1 MRKSRRLKRRRRK
14 TRRLRGGDNIVRS
27 TVSELLSHPVSPN
40 PLSVYLQN
48 VNGISEEV
56 KERLVQ
62 TMFQT
67 MGVLNPEHIQTSV
80 QAAVRTLYHEKE
92 CEVPEDIW
100 KPCSST
106 CYTTVSRLIK
116 GEIES
121 TAYILKALTASVIG
135 TGPLQFGVTDPTQLT
150 GRWAEDR
157 TRIQIH
163 TFGTTGSLSRL
174 IMGFGPSASGK
185 TYWANAI
192 INIFRQ
198 TDPTFP
204 TTFLSIDGGI
214 YREQSS
220 VYKAVVKAAKRFCI
234 KGITNLVS
242 SGLSMYSTLFNSD
255 LIKGAMKDYLVSQK
269 DRIPISLYVP
279 ETLGYCG
286 LAGCPSKY
294 RPYIDIT
301 NDVDSWIGLY
311 IWQHREGGAKCEYSE
326 PMTKCVGCM
335 ESGKR
340 REIEEGK
347 QYSSSAYSTS
357 ETNGLAEYRKAPGG
371 SYDIHN
377 CGRSDGISLLWDRS
391 NHEPSIKK
399 EAIKE
404 AFRSNQERYK
414 YRYLV

>member
-1 MRKSRRLKRRRRK
+1 MLS
-14 TRRLRGGDNIVRS
+14 S
-27 TVSELLSHPVSPN
+27 TIPNPVSPR
-40 PLSVYLQN
+40 PLSVYLRD

-56 KERLVQ
+56 KGGLVQ
-62 TMFQT
+62 TMLDT
-67 MGVLNPEHIQTSV
+67 MGILNPEHILVAVS
-80 QAAVRTLYHEKE
+80 AAIRTLYDERE
-92 CEVPEDIW
+92 CEAPEDIW

-116 GEIES
+116 AEIES

-135 TGPLQFGVTDPTQLT
+135 TGPLEFEVTDPLT

-157 TRIQIH
+157 TKIQIH
-163 TFGTTGSLSRL
+163 TFGTIGSSSRL

-192 INIFRQ
+192 IDIFGQ
-198 TDPTFP
+198 TDTKFP
-204 TTFLSIDGGI
+204 KTFLSIDGGI

-220 VYKAVVKAAKRFCI
+220 VYKAVVEAVKRFCI
-234 KGITNLVS
+234 KGIKNLVS

-255 LIKGAMKDYLVSQK
+255 LIKGVIKNYLLTQK

-279 ETLGYCG
+279 ETLSYCG

-301 NDVDSWIGLY
+301 EDEGSWIGLY
-311 IWQHREGGAKCEYSE
+311 IWQHREGGAKCAYTE
-326 PMTKCVGCM
+326 PSTKCVGCM

-347 QYSSSAYSTS
+347 QYSSSVYSTS
-357 ETNGLAEYRKAPGG
+357 ESNGRIEYNKAPGC

-377 CGRSDGISLLWDRS
+377 CGRSDGISLIWD
-391 NHEPSIKK
+391 NIPSITTTVVK
-399 EAIKE
+399 EV
-404 AFRSNQERYK
+404 FRSNQERYK
-414 YRYLV
+414 YRYLG

>member
-1 MRKSRRLKRRRRK
+1 MLSPTISR
-14 TRRLRGGDNIVRS
+14 
-27 TVSELLSHPVSPN
+27 
-40 PLSVYLQN
+40 PLSVYLRN
-48 VNGISEEV
+48 INGISDDV

-62 TMFQT
+62 TMLDT
-67 MGVLNPEHIQTSV
+67 MGVLNPEHIQISV

-92 CEVPEDIW
+92 CEVPENIW
-100 KPCSST
+100 KSCSST

-121 TAYILKALTASVIG
+121 TAYILRALTASVIG
-135 TGPLQFGVTDPTQLT
+135 TGPLQFEVTDTTQLT
-150 GRWAEDR
+150 GRWSEDR
-157 TRIQIH
+157 TKVRIH
-163 TFGTTGSLSRL
+163 TFGITGSAGRL

-192 INIFRQ
+192 IDIFRQ

-220 VYKAVVKAAKRFCI
+220 VYKAVVKAAQRVCI
-234 KGITNLVS
+234 QGFMNLVS

-255 LIKGAMKDYLVSQK
+255 LIKGAIKDYLVSQK
-269 DRIPISLYVP
+269 DHIPISLYVP

-294 RPYIDIT
+294 KAYIDIT
-301 NDVDSWIGLY
+301 RDRDSWIGLY
-311 IWQHREGGAKCEYSE
+311 IWQHMEGGSKCEYPE
-326 PMTKCVGCM
+326 PIIKCVGCM

-347 QYSSSAYSTS
+347 QYSSSAYSNS
-357 ETNGLAEYRKAPGG
+357 QTNGLTEYSKAPGG
-371 SYDIHN
+371 IYNIHN
-377 CGRSDGISLLWDRS
+377 CGRSDGISLIWDDT
-391 NHEPSIKK
+391 PSITTEVK
-399 EAIKE
+399 EV
-404 AFRSNQERYK
+404 FRSNQERYK
-414 YRYLV
+414 YRYLR